1 MMTVWTSVST
11 VQVPRSA
18 PGPCPFQVGRGRGEA
33 GVGLSPKCAGGVAV
47 GRERAV
53 SVKLDLGKGNENKS
67 VPCGLLGHVG
77 DAETW
82 VPSQQVSV

>member
-1 MMTVWTSVST
+1 MAMTSVSA

-18 PGPCPFQVGRGRGEA
+18 PGPCPFRVGRGRGEA
-33 GVGLSPKCAGGVAV
+33 SVGLSPKRAGGTAV
-47 GRERAV
+47 GREGAV
-53 SVKLDLGKGNENKS
+53 SVKLDLRKGNENKS
-67 VPCGLLGHVG
+67 VPCGLLGHTG